1 MKPFMAQPTKLK
13 MINVDNYVFSVY
25 REEDYMYVDKTAYF
39 YKLIFSGNRLF
50 FISRPRR
57 FGKSMMIST
66 LESIFQG
73 KREFFKGLAIDS
85 LPYDWKKYPVIHFD
99 FSGVEYTSLDNF
111 RRSLARIVRSSLS
124 DAGCTFDNDDS
135 PSGNFNDAL
144 RFLKN
149 KYPQGVVVLIDEYD
163 APIAHALHKPKL
175 AENIRE
181 ELAQLYIQ
189 LKRNV
194 SCLRFL
200 MVTGVSK
207 FAQMSVFSA
216 LNNIVDLTMDP
227 DYATMLGYTEEEL
240 EEYFGDHM
248 QVHAEKMGKSYEEYR
263 EEFRHWYNGYRFSLR
278 CEEKVYN
285 PVAVALTLE
294 RKYENFGPTW
304 TTTGHTATLIN
315 YIKANEL
322 PETDYENIKNVS
334 GSVFNSFSV
343 ESIDAVGLL
352 YQTGYLTI
360 KDYNSASDLYT
371 LGVPDEEVKRD
382 LYLVLASA
390 FSKKSASFIG
400 GIGADLKT
408 FNWDKFK
415 EDLASYYAGM
425 VYGPKENIQEA
436 NFQRLLMAALSGG
449 GLSYR
454 AEVGQSAGRA
464 DIVVEHALAF
474 YIFELKVDEPAE
486 SAIAQIKEKG
496 YAAPYIAKAKEKNIP
511 IYAIGL
517 SFSKEKRIL
526 LDCQVER
533 II

>member
-1 MKPFMAQPTKLK
+1 MAQTTELK
-13 MINVDNYVFSVY
+13 VINLYNYVFSAF
-25 REEDYMYVDKTAYF
+25 REDDCTYVDKTAYF
-39 YKLIFSGNRLF
+39 HKLVTSKNPFF

-73 KREFFKGLAIDS
+73 KRDLFKGLAIDS
-85 LPYDWKKYPVIHFD
+85 LPYDWREYPVLRFD
-99 FSGVEYTSLDNF
+99 FSGCATGSLEDF
-111 RRSLARIVRSSLS
+111 KKSFGSYVRSSLK
-124 DAGCTFDNDDS
+124 AANYIFNKNETAAF
-135 PSGNFNDAL
+135 NFSNAL
-144 RFLKN
+144 ECLKE

-163 APIAHALHKPKL
+163 SPIAHVLHKPEL
-175 AENIRE
+175 AEGIRE
-181 ELAQLYIQ
+181 EMAQFYIQ
-189 LKRNV
+189 LKKNV
-194 SCLRFL
+194 SCVRFL

-216 LNNIVDLTMDP
+216 LNNIVDLTMDC

-248 QVHAEKMGKSYEEYR
+248 KVHAEKMGKSYEEYR
-263 EEFRHWYNGYRFSLR
+263 AEFRHWYNGYRFSPR
-278 CEEKVYN
+278 CTEKVYN

-304 TTTGHTATLIN
+304 TTTGHPATLMN
-315 YIKANEL
+315 FIKVNEL
-322 PETDYENIKNVS
+322 PETDYENIPNVS
-334 GSVFNSFSV
+334 SNSFNAFSV
-343 ESIDAVGLL
+343 DNIDAMGLL

-382 LYLVLASA
+382 LYLVMASA
-390 FSKKSASFIG
+390 FSKKSVGFIG

-408 FNWDKFK
+408 FNWDKFR

-449 GLSYR
+449 GLSYK
-454 AEVGQSAGRA
+454 AEVGQSSGRA
-464 DIVVEHALAF
+464 DIVAEHALAF

-486 SAIAQIKEKG
+486 SAITQIKEKG
-496 YAAPYIAKAKEKNIP
+496 YAKPYFAKAREKNIP

-517 SFSKEKRIL
+517 SFSREKRTL
-526 LDCQVER
+526 LDCKVEKL
-533 II
+533 